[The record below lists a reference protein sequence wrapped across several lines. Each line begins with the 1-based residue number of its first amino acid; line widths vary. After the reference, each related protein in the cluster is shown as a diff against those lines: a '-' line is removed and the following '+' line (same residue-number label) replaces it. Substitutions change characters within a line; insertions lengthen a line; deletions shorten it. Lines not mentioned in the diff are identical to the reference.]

1 MHRLHHLWVREFRNY
16 ERLDLSFPP
25 GVTALVGPNGGGKSN
40 VLEAVYLVAT
50 GRSHRTV
57 RESDAIRFGQ
67 EAARVRAVIARPGR
81 EEELEATLHA
91 AAARMGVQLKVN
103 GVPTPRGSVLGRL
116 PVVMVAPWDIDVI
129 RGAGAAR
136 RRMIDAALAQLSPA
150 YYFALHRYH
159 RVIGQRNMALR
170 QGRGVDTEPW
180 DAQMVTLGVRLT
192 VHRRGYE
199 SRWAPAA
206 AGWYEQLGG
215 EGKLGLAYQAAWAG
229 ANEDEITADA
239 RLQISRRRAEEQ
251 KRGVTLTGPHRDEVR
266 LTLDEH
272 VLRDVG
278 SQGQWRTA
286 MLAVRLAE
294 REVMAAEAGGTP
306 LLLLDDALAEMD
318 HRRQRRVLDLS
329 GTGQVLLT
337 ATELP
342 PEAPRTTVLA
352 VENGRVEGA
361 AWSPQYERS

>member
-1 MHRLHHLWVREFRNY
+1 MHRLRHLWVREFRNY
-16 ERLDLSFPP
+16 ERLDLSFSP
-25 GVTALVGPNGGGKSN
+25 GVTALIGPNAGGKSN
-40 VLEAVYLVAT
+40 LLEAVYLVAT
-50 GRSHRTV
+50 GRSHRTI
-57 RESDAIRFGQ
+57 RESEAIRFDQ
-67 EAARVRAVIARPGR
+67 EAARVRALIARPGR
-81 EEELEATLHA
+81 EEELEATLLPA
-91 AAARMGVQLKVN
+91 TARAGVQLKVN

-129 RGAGAAR
+129 RGAGAVR

-159 RVIGQRNMALR
+159 RVLGQRNMALR
-170 QGRGVDTEPW
+170 QGHAVDTDPW
-180 DAQMVTLGVRLT
+180 DAQMITLGVRLT

-199 SRWAPAA
+199 ARLASAATRWH
-206 AGWYEQLGG
+206 EQLGG
-215 EGKLGLAYQAAWAG
+215 EGQLALTYQAAWAG
-229 ANEDEITADA
+229 GTEEEITAEA
-239 RLQISRRRAEEQ
+239 RQQISRRRAEEQ

-266 LTLDEH
+266 LTLDDR

-294 REVMAAEAGGTP
+294 REVMAAEAGGAP
-306 LLLLDDALAEMD
+306 LLLLDDALAELD

-342 PEAPRTTVLA
+342 PEAPRTTVL
-352 VENGRVEGA
+352 VVKSGRVEGT